1 MQFIAITAI
10 LAAAMSA
17 SASPLDTRAAPS
29 IIGHFYGAN
38 DQGCNANDL
47 HYQFEFEQDNS
58 ATPACH
64 NLTVPANINIF
75 ATKFTD
81 NTLTRKSE

>member
-1 MQFIAITAI
+1 MQLTAITAT
-10 LAAAMSA
+10 LAAALSA
-17 SASPLDTRAAPS
+17 SASPLDARAAPS
-29 IIGHFYGAN
+29 IIGHFYGVN

-47 HYQFEFEQDNS
+47 HVTFEFEQDNT

-64 NLTVPANINIF
+64 NLTVPANINIL